1 MNVETSLEMSKGI
14 SKPEQLIT
22 EHIDIW
28 TSSILAKSTSG
39 RGSSKKYKL
48 YGITKLRELILEL
61 AVNGKLIPPDP
72 TDEPAAVLLERIA
85 VEKAQL
91 VKNKKIKKQKV
102 LPSLEEV
109 GVAQNTLPQG
119 WTWAFMPQ
127 VIAHDDY
134 AIKRGPFGSALKKS
148 YFVNSGYK
156 VYEQQHA
163 INDDFSRGEYY
174 VDETKF
180 NELKAFEVKPY
191 DLIIS
196 CSGTV
201 GKVAIAPPN
210 MERGIINQ
218 ALLKIA
224 LNNNALINN
233 YFKILF
239 PAFFM
244 RTDTL
249 SDLKG
254 TAQKNM
260 VSVDTLRKEPFPYPP
275 LAEQH
280 RIVAKVDELML
291 LCDQLEQQT
300 EASIDAHATLVEVL
314 LVTLT
319 DSEDADDLAQNW
331 ARISEHFD
339 SLFTTEKS
347 IEALKQTVLQLAV
360 MGKLVSQNPEDES
373 ASVLLEKIAEEKEQ
387 LIKDKKIKKEKP
399 LPVITDE
406 EKLFELPKGWK
417 WCQIESLSLSSD
429 AGWSPKC
436 DPTPKEEDNWGVLK
450 VSAVTW
456 GKYQPDENKALP
468 NYLQPKPQYEVKAG
482 DFLISRA
489 NTADLVARSVVVPK
503 NTPEKLMMSDKI
515 IRFNFT
521 KDVFSEY
528 INLVNNSNYSRQYY
542 AEVAGGTSSSMKN
555 VSRNQ
560 VRALN
565 IALPPLAE
573 QHRIVAK
580 FEELMAIC
588 DQLKKKL
595 KQSQETQVQLT
606 DTLIDRALG

>member
-1 MNVETSLEMSKGI
+1 MNVKTSLEMSKDI

-28 TSSILAKSTSG
+28 TSAILAKSTSG
-39 RGSSKKYKL
+39 RGSSKKYEL

-61 AVNGKLIPPDP
+61 AVYGKLIPQDP

-85 VEKAQL
+85 VEKSQL
-91 VKNKKIKKQKV
+91 VKDKKIKKQKA
-102 LPSLEEV
+102 LPSLEEA
-109 GVAQNTLPQG
+109 GVEQNTLPQG

-134 AIKRGPFGSALKKS
+134 AIKRGPFGSALKKA

-174 VDETKF
+174 IDETKF

-210 MERGIINQ
+210 MERGVINQ

-224 LNNNALINN
+224 LNNNALINE

-275 LAEQH
+275 LAEQR

-314 LVTLT
+314 LSTLT
-319 DSEDADDLAQNW
+319 DSADADELAQNW
-331 ARISEHFD
+331 ARIAEHFD
-339 SLFTTEKS
+339 SLFTTEQS
-347 IEALKQTVLQLAV
+347 IDALKQIVLQLAV
-360 MGKLVSQNPEDES
+360 MGKLVSQSSDDEP

-387 LIKDKKIKKEKP
+387 LIQEKKIKP
-399 LPVITDE
+399 R
-406 EKLFELPKGWK
+406 
-417 WCQIESLSLSSD
+417 
-429 AGWSPKC
+429 
-436 DPTPKEEDNWGVLK
+436 
-450 VSAVTW
+450 
-456 GKYQPDENKALP
+456 KALP
-468 NYLQPKPQYEVKAG
+468 PIEDEERLFDLPLGWEWCRLDDICDGITSGSTPPKSSFIDDTGIPYLKVYNIRNQKIDFEYQPQFIEEGYHSSSLKRSQLCPG
-482 DFLISRA
+482 DVIMNIVGPPLGKIAIIPDTYPEWNCNQAIVMFRPFISNLNKFIYTYLVSGMFL
-489 NTADLVARSVVVPK
+489 
-503 NTPEKLMMSDKI
+503 DKI
-515 IRFNFT
+515 ALIGTAGQDNISVT
-521 KDVFSEY
+521 K
-528 INLVNNSNYSRQYY
+528 SRSILLP
-542 AEVAGGTSSSMKN
+542 T
-555 VSRNQ
+555 
-560 VRALN
+560 
-565 IALPPLAE
+565 PPLAE

-580 FEELMAIC
+580 VDELMAIC
-588 DQLKKKL
+588 DQLKEKL

-606 DTLIDRALG
+606 DALVDRALG